1 MPTLEL
7 HALRAVPPSLANR
20 DDQGLPK
27 RANFAGVPRARYSSQ
42 AIKHAM
48 RRDMRSRALVPDEHL
63 ADRTRTLGEMLTAAL
78 TARGLDPDTAAMLTA
93 NTLWGMGV
101 LDLDPK
107 NGTKRYTNVLL
118 FIAPQEVDAIAARVH
133 ENAADLLAHCVPAEH
148 IWPQPSAEDQTPAVE
163 STSKTARKAA
173 CPAAIKKFGKPLL
186 ELVAPDRA
194 VDIALFGRFLAEAP
208 GATVDGAACV
218 AHALGIDALD
228 TDIDYYTAVDDKLD
242 ESGFLGT
249 TYLVAPTIYT
259 YAALDLVQLA
269 ASLAGDQPLCELA
282 IKAFTTAFITAAPTG
297 KKTSTAPFTRPDLVL
312 AVLRTDQPLSLANAF
327 RRPVTGG
334 TDGDLAVAGVNALT
348 RHWHALAD
356 AYGTDGVI
364 NTWYV
369 TTLDEDQLDRPIPGA
384 RLNAADLAARAAAR
398 AVLHLEA

>member
-1 MPTLEL
+1 
-7 HALRAVPPSLANR
+7 
-20 DDQGLPK
+20 
-27 RANFAGVPRARYSSQ
+27 
-42 AIKHAM
+42 
-48 RRDMRSRALVPDEHL
+48 
-63 ADRTRTLGEMLTAAL
+63 
-78 TARGLDPDTAAMLTA
+78 
-93 NTLWGMGV
+93 
-101 LDLDPK
+101 
-107 NGTKRYTNVLL
+107 
-118 FIAPQEVDAIAARVH
+118 
-133 ENAADLLAHCVPAEH
+133 
-148 IWPQPSAEDQTPAVE
+148 
-163 STSKTARKAA
+163 
-173 CPAAIKKFGKPLL
+173 
-186 ELVAPDRA
+186 VAPDRA

-249 TYLVAPTIYT
+249 TYLVAPTVYT

-269 ASLAGDQPLCELA
+269 TSLAGDQPLCELA
-282 IKAFTTAFITAAPTG
+282 VKAFTTAFITAAPTG
-297 KKTSTAPFTRPDLVL
+297 KKTSTAPHTRPDLVL

-348 RHWHALAD
+348 SHWQALAD
-356 AYGTDGVI
+356 AYGTDAVI
-364 NTWYV
+364 NTWHV
-369 TTLDEDQLDRPIPGA
+369 TTLDDGQLDRPIPGA